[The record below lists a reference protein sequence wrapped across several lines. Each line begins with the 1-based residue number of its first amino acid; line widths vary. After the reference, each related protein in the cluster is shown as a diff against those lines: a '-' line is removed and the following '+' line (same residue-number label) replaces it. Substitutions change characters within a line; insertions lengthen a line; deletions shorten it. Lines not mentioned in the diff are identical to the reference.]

1 MDSMQE
7 VERVA
12 AEKTRRDSIRLT
24 EGTATP
30 GNEENAVTSSHSL
43 QSSQNT
49 NQTQQQPQHQRP
61 GLPQPPL
68 EPSVAPH
75 IAASLPGSSDQLDAN
90 FFSGFD
96 GEAGIFGNFD
106 PNFDLG
112 RIDAIFS
119 ANLGPS
125 APPFLD
131 KWLGTSQF
139 TWNEAT

>member
-1 MDSMQE
+1 M
-7 VERVA
+7 
-12 AEKTRRDSIRLT
+12 

-30 GNEENAVTSSHSL
+30 TTDENAVANSHNL
-43 QSSQNT
+43 QSAQT
-49 NQTQQQPQHQRP
+49 TGQTQHQLQHQLP
-61 GLPQPPL
+61 GLPQQPL
-68 EPSVAPH
+68 EPGVASH
-75 IAASLPGSSDQLDAN
+75 MAASLPGSSDQLDAN

-119 ANLGPS
+119 ANLDPS

-131 KWLGTSQF
+131 KWLGAGQF
-139 TWNEAT
+139 TWNETT